1 MQGREF
7 WDRTIDSRK
16 MQNSASLAF
25 TTCRKLFQVVWQ
37 SELSISKLT
46 CFFFMGVFFIG
57 QALLGSGCGSLQ
69 HRHQLLWEKL
79 SVVSKSES
87 LAGAALAPGPP
98 LLPGFFPSAGEDSCN
113 WLVDWLIGWLFFTC
127 LILSYLVWD
136 EHNWLAL
143 CRTMYYY
150 SVLGFKF
157 VYWLLNFP
165 VLALRSSQVDGRICG
180 FLWSGDRKLWKVLA
194 VAVGGA
200 NFLCHAGVQ
209 AGSKC
214 DLISFGNPVHRV
226 TMGNPRPRKV
236 WQIWSNGCHMGH
248 WRYRYGCLNPSDC
261 CWFRIPIFACWI

>member
-1 MQGREF
+1 
-7 WDRTIDSRK
+7 

-25 TTCRKLFQVVWQ
+25 TTCRKLVQVVWQ

-46 CFFFMGVFFIG
+46 WFFMGMFFIG
-57 QALLGSGCGSLQ
+57 QALLGSPGCGSLQ

-98 LLPGFFPSAGEDSCN
+98 QLLGVFLSGAGEACN
-113 WLVDWLIGWLFFTC
+113 WLVDWLIVTC

-143 CRTMYYY
+143 CIMYRTMYYY
-150 SVLGFKF
+150 SAWGFKF
-157 VYWLLNFP
+157 VYWFLNFP
-165 VLALRSSQVDGRICG
+165 VLQVLRSSQVDGRICG

-214 DLISFGNPVHRV
+214 DLISFDNPVHSCAPK
-226 TMGNPRPRKV
+226 T
-236 WQIWSNGCHMGH
+236 
-248 WRYRYGCLNPSDC
+248 
-261 CWFRIPIFACWI
+261 